1 MAAVR
6 DGEEKAL
13 RDATL
18 AKKTHFPSEQDWLW
32 SGRSCFFLFYL
43 QCFVL
48 ILNGDSDTLG
58 ILVRRRCSRA
68 RSGGELF
75 PPKKEEVTGDRFPS
89 RQRVL
94 FKSRVGASVER
105 GDCSGGRGRF
115 GDIFFL
121 LFLPISPSLS
131 IAVQESKEECKGQL
145 GLNTLFFFLSLS
157 LSLS

>member
-32 SGRSCFFLFYL
+32 SGRSIFLFYL

-58 ILVRRRCSRA
+58 ILVRRRCTRA

-75 PPKKEEVTGDRFPS
+75 PKKRSDRRSFPS
-89 RQRVL
+89 RKRVL
-94 FKSRVGASVER
+94 LKSRVGESVER
-105 GDCSGGRGRF
+105 GDLLGRPRE
-115 GDIFFL
+115 IR
-121 LFLPISPSLS
+121 
-131 IAVQESKEECKGQL
+131 
-145 GLNTLFFFLSLS
+145 
-157 LSLS
+157 

>member
-58 ILVRRRCSRA
+58 ILVRRRCTRA

-75 PPKKEEVTGDRFPS
+75 PPKKEEVTGDRFLLVNVS
-89 RQRVL
+89 FLNRE
-94 FKSRVGASVER
+94 SASLWNVETAWAAA
-105 GDCSGGRGRF
+105 GDSVIY
-115 GDIFFL
+115 IF
-121 LFLPISPSLS
+121 PSLS
-131 IAVQESKEECKGQL
+131 SDIALTVDRCFRKAKKSVRD
-145 GLNTLFFFLSLS
+145 SLV
-157 LSLS
+157 